1 MYEPH
6 DNHKSKLTIHT
17 QNLKIKQ
24 HKPTTKETYQ
34 ATREEVKRKRNEQR
48 TSKAIRKQVIKLQ
61 QVRTYQ

>member
-17 QNLKIKQ
+17 QNLKIKE
-24 HKPTTKETYQ
+24 HTPTTKETHQ

-61 QVRTYQ
+61 QVCTYQ